1 MGQSYKKKKKKK
13 SIMGQSPQRTLRRM
27 RGVNEA
33 LDVSHKPILKSKK
46 STITPNLKPTQ
57 GNDIYMPL
65 GIIFCESIELCVLS
79 QCI

>member
-1 MGQSYKKKKKKK
+1 MGQYYKKKKKC
-13 SIMGQSPQRTLRRM
+13 IMGQSPQRTLRRM

-57 GNDIYMPL
+57 GN
-65 GIIFCESIELCVLS
+65 
-79 QCI
+79 